1 MKKPSIPAV
10 NVADQRIA
18 SLLRPMK
25 ENIESITGARGGPL
39 AQLPSD
45 ADLAA
50 VISKINAII
59 ARLNA

>member
-1 MKKPSIPAV
+1 MRKPSIPAV

-25 ENIESITGARGGPL
+25 ENIESITGVRGKPL
-39 AQLPSD
+39 AQLPDD
-45 ADLAA
+45 ATLAD
-50 VISKINAII
+50 VISTINAII